1 MADYQNRF
9 RIGKRNTK
17 GRLEHAFYI
26 ERRQDGGI
34 RLTKVSSDLSSRD
47 RHLLFTHFGRPQ
59 EGVTG
64 EYDEDKGVTYTI
76 TNKSKPGDPEHF
88 MRACHAIP
96 APFSIMADNY
106 EKYLR

>member
-9 RIGKRNTK
+9 RIGRRNDK

-34 RLTKVSSDLSSRD
+34 RMTKVAPGLTD
-47 RHLLFTHFGRPQ
+47 RERHMLFTHFGQ
-59 EGVTG
+59 SKEGVTG
-64 EYDEDKGVTYTI
+64 GYDEDKGVVYTL

-106 EKYLR
+106 KKHLR